1 MIYLGDKQMSI
12 GARGRDGRSAYE
24 AAKEGG
30 YTGTEEDF
38 NKLMASFLA
47 SENPA
52 VTGTITKNTTST
64 VPGEIYAAT
73 KPTDQVAGD
82 YWYEPIPAVNS

>member
-1 MIYLGDKQMSI
+1 VIYLGDKQMSI

-30 YTGTEEDF
+30 YTGSEEDF
-38 NKLMASFLA
+38 NKLMASFLS

-52 VTGTITKNTTST
+52 TTGTFTKNETSN
-64 VPGEIYAAT
+64 VPGEIYAASQ
-73 KPTDQVAGD
+73 PTDQVTGD
-82 YWYEPIPAVNS
+82 YWYEPISAVNS